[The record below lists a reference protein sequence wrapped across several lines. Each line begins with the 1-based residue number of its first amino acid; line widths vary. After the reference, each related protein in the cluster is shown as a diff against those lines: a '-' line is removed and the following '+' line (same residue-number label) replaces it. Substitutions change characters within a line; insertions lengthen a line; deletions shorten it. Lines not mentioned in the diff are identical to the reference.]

1 MISRINSVLIWSEDV
16 NRLVPF
22 YRDVLGLKAEMQG
35 EFAVFSLDGVA
46 LVIGKHSDVHGRSSD
61 PYRVMVN
68 FQVADCQ
75 AEYEQL
81 RQQGVEFIRPP
92 SEEGDGF
99 TIATLLDPDGNVLQL
114 FEGG

>member
-1 MISRINSVLIWSEDV
+1 MLSHINSVLIWTDDT

-22 YRDVLGLKAEMQG
+22 YRDVLGLKAEIQG
-35 EFAVFSLDGVA
+35 DFAFFSLEGAA

-61 PYRVMVN
+61 PYRIMVN

-75 AEYEQL
+75 AEYDRL
-81 RQQGVEFIRPP
+81 SPQGVEFIRAP
-92 SEEGDGF
+92 SKEGDGF

-114 FEGG
+114 FQEG

>member
-16 NRLVPF
+16 SRLIPF

-35 EFAVFSLDGVA
+35 EFGVCPLDGVA

-68 FQVADCQ
+68 FQVEDCQ
-75 AEYEQL
+75 AEYDRL
-81 RQQGVEFIRPP
+81 RQRGVEFLRAP
-92 SEEGDGF
+92 SKEGDGLI
-99 TIATLLDPDGNVLQL
+99 IATLLDPDGNVLQL
-114 FEGG
+114 FQEG